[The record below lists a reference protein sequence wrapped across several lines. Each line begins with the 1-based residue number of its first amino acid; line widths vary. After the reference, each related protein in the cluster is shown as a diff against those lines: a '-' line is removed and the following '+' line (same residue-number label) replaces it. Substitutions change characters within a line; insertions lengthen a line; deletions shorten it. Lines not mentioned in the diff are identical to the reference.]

1 VFKSTRQLQRKTKMK
16 IETLELISVEQ
27 AILEMTK
34 MQLETI
40 NAEIYSAIISKNKK
54 ELKKL
59 RAERAKLEQS
69 L

>member
-1 VFKSTRQLQRKTKMK
+1 
-16 IETLELISVEQ
+16 LISVEQ